1 MGVQLPSE
9 PITRKEQ
16 YLAKAAGQA
25 VEIPAEPITRE
36 EAYLEAIANAGG
48 GGGGTTNYNQ
58 LSNKP
63 QINGTT
69 LTGNKSASDLSLAST
84 ADLAGKVDKVEGKGL
99 STNDYTDAEKAIV
112 GGVTS
117 ALQGKVDKVDGY
129 GLSENNYTNADKSI
143 VGGVTTAL
151 TGKVDKVEGKGLSEN
166 NYTDSDKA
174 IVDGVTAAIALKQDK
189 TDNSLETEA
198 KTIVGAINEHEG
210 DISTLKSG
218 LTTLDNEVN
227 GDATVY
233 QYADVITIEDAVPS
247 NLADC
252 SVKIEPV
259 QDLHGYDKPWV
270 GGAGKNILPFTTAEV
285 KSSNSGAT
293 WTGNKTTINGV
304 EYEILEDDA
313 GNAIGIKANG
323 TATTNSSLRLK
334 YNFYFEDGVD

>member
-166 NYTDSDKA
+166 D
-174 IVDGVTAAIALKQDK
+174 
-189 TDNSLETEA
+189 
-198 KTIVGAINEHEG
+198 
-210 DISTLKSG
+210 
-218 LTTLDNEVN
+218 
-227 GDATVY
+227 
-233 QYADVITIEDAVPS
+233 
-247 NLADC
+247 
-252 SVKIEPV
+252 
-259 QDLHGYDKPWV
+259 
-270 GGAGKNILPFTTAEV
+270 
-285 KSSNSGAT
+285 
-293 WTGNKTTINGV
+293 
-304 EYEILEDDA
+304 
-313 GNAIGIKANG
+313 
-323 TATTNSSLRLK
+323 
-334 YNFYFEDGVD
+334 